1 MGYRWWSYPGIDRPN
16 AKEGGKVTEQEMWE
30 AVIQNDS
37 SYDGVFFYAVKTT
50 GIYCRPS
57 CKSKPPKRENLCFFL
72 TAQEAR
78 AAGFRPCK
86 RCRSDLLDYQPM
98 REIAEKVKAKIDHAF
113 AEQEK
118 FNRELAEIGLSPRR
132 VVEVFKAEYGV
143 TPKAYSDSLRLKE
156 AQRLLLDTDTKV
168 IDIAYQIGFGSL
180 TAFYSFFKKET
191 GKTPNEYRK
200 EGMNRE

>member
-1 MGYRWWSYPGIDRPN
+1 
-16 AKEGGKVTEQEMWE
+16 MWE

-118 FNRELAEIGLSPRR
+118 FNHELAEIGLSPRR

>member
-1 MGYRWWSYPGIDRPN
+1 M
-16 AKEGGKVTEQEMWE
+16 TEQEMWE
-30 AVIQNDS
+30 VVIQNDS

-57 CKSKPPKRENLCFFL
+57 CRSKPPKRGNICFFQ

-78 AAGFRPCK
+78 DAGFRPCK
-86 RCRSDLLDYQPM
+86 RCRSDLLDYHPM
-98 REIAEKVKAKIDHAF
+98 REIAEMVKEKIDHAF

-118 FNRELAEIGLSPRR
+118 FNQGLTEIGLSSRR
-132 VVEVFKAEYGV
+132 AVDVFKAEYGM

-168 IDIAYQIGFGSL
+168 IDIAYQVGFGSL
-180 TAFYSFFKKET
+180 AAFYSFFKKET
-191 GKTPNEYRK
+191 GKTPSGYRK
-200 EGMNRE
+200 EGMKHE

>member
-1 MGYRWWSYPGIDRPN
+1 M
-16 AKEGGKVTEQEMWE
+16 TEQEMWE

-50 GIYCRPS
+50 GIYCCPS

-191 GKTPNEYRK
+191 RKTPNEYRK